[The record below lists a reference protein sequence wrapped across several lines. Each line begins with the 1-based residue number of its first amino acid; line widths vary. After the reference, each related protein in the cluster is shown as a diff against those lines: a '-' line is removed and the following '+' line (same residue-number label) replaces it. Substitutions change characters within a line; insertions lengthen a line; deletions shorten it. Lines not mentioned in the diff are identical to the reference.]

1 MINNRANA
9 PNTAALCGSQRD
21 GNANKLSVHLPP
33 FLSSFPQRPNYRNGN
48 VSWPRQRPSGCALL
62 LQYYPLFPV
71 RVRPPDRPTERV
83 LYLAEMRPRKLGSL
97 QRHRRAR
104 SRPFLPPSSATGLHS
119 SGPALPLSFSG
130 RGHGLG
136 NRLSFSSLFSRGHFE
151 RNRLDGHGRSRE
163 GHREVNRRLG
173 EREWGYIRR
182 LRVSKSGRNSGSTIE
197 AAANV
202 IPETG
207 IIKDAWDVLIKG
219 PVYMA
224 FKNVYKVLSFNLLNL

>member
-97 QRHRRAR
+97 QRHRRAV
-104 SRPFLPPSSATGLHS
+104 SPPSTIGLHS
-119 SGPALPLSFSG
+119 SGPARPLSLSD
-130 RGHGLG
+130 RGHSLG
-136 NRLSFSSLFSRGHFE
+136 
-151 RNRLDGHGRSRE
+151 
-163 GHREVNRRLG
+163 RRPTFFL
-173 EREWGYIRR
+173 
-182 LRVSKSGRNSGSTIE
+182 L
-197 AAANV
+197 V
-202 IPETG
+202 I
-207 IIKDAWDVLIKG
+207 
-219 PVYMA
+219 
-224 FKNVYKVLSFNLLNL
+224 

>member
-97 QRHRRAR
+97 QRLRRAR
-104 SRPFLPPSSATGLHS
+104 SRPFPPPSLLCDRPPQLRTCS
-119 SGPALPLSFSG
+119 PPLS
-130 RGHGLG
+130 
-136 NRLSFSSLFSRGHFE
+136 
-151 RNRLDGHGRSRE
+151 
-163 GHREVNRRLG
+163 
-173 EREWGYIRR
+173 
-182 LRVSKSGRNSGSTIE
+182 
-197 AAANV
+197 AAAATASVTDFLSVRYLVEAISNEIV
-202 IPETG
+202 STDTAAAERDIERSTDGWGSGNGGTFVDYECQKAGG
-207 IIKDAWDVLIKG
+207 IRARQLRQQ
-219 PVYMA
+219 PM
-224 FKNVYKVLSFNLLNL
+224 